1 VLDRAVGEAL
11 LAKLDDLVAELAR
24 FRAELVAAMPPPAA
38 ESNGLDAESDFAP
51 EHLIEIS
58 TAVGRFNR
66 PADTLRYWCRREGCG
81 VKVGGR
87 WLASPARIKRKLGV
101 E

>member
-1 VLDRAVGEAL
+1 VLEAEAILERIDRAI
-11 LAKLDDLVAELAR
+11 AELQAIK
-24 FRAELVAAMPPPAA
+24 AEIAASIPTT
-38 ESNGLDAESDFAP
+38 EGNGLDVSNDFADV
-51 EHLIEIS
+51 IEIS
-58 TAVGRFNR
+58 TAVERFNR

-87 WLASPARIKRKLGV
+87 WMASPARIKRKLGV